1 MNNFITILILTI
13 VGGLIGWITNI
24 LAIKLLFRPIKPV
37 KIPILNIEIL
47 GLIPKRKNEIA
58 ANIGEVI
65 SNELLSMDDIL
76 DQALNNSNGENFNSY
91 ITDKIKNIIN
101 EKLNIIPMPFRMMAA
116 PYIDEILNKEVPN
129 AVDEISVDLLD
140 KAKENVNIQEIVEE
154 KINQLDLEK
163 LEDIIIKVAKKE
175 LKHIEILG
183 LVLGAII
190 GVLQGVSYFS
200 LISKNRL

>member
-1 MNNFITILILTI
+1 MNTFSTILILTV

-24 LAIKLLFRPIKPV
+24 LAIKLLFRPINPV

-47 GLIPKRKNEIA
+47 GLIPKRKKEIA
-58 ANIGEVI
+58 TNIGEVI

-76 DQALNNSNGENFNSY
+76 KQAFDNSDGSDFNSY
-91 ITDKIKNIIN
+91 IIKKIKNIIN

-116 PYIDEILNKEVPN
+116 PYIDDILNKEVPS
-129 AVDEISVDLLD
+129 AMDEISVDLLD
-140 KAKENVNIQEIVEE
+140 KAKEKVDIQAIVEK
-154 KINQLDLEK
+154 KINELDLEK
-163 LEDIIIKVAKKE
+163 LEDIIIQVAKKE

-190 GVLQGVSYFS
+190 GILQGILVIF
-200 LISKNRL
+200 L

>member
-76 DQALNNSNGENFNSY
+76 DQALNNSNGKNFNSY

-101 EKLNIIPMPFRMMAA
+101 EKLNIIPMPFRMMAG

-190 GVLQGVSYFS
+190 GVLQGVLVIF
-200 LISKNRL
+200 L

>member
-190 GVLQGVSYFS
+190 GVLQGVLVIF
-200 LISKNRL
+200 L

>member
-1 MNNFITILILTI
+1 MNNFITILILTV

-24 LAIKLLFRPIKPV
+24 LAIKLLFRPINPI

-65 SNELLSMDDIL
+65 SNELLSIDDIL
-76 DQALNNSNGENFNSY
+76 DQALNNSDGENFNSY
-91 ITDKIKNIIN
+91 IIDKIKNIIN

-116 PYIDEILNKEVPN
+116 PYIDDILNKEVPG
-129 AVDEISVDLLD
+129 AIDEISANLLV
-140 KAKENVNIQEIVEE
+140 KAKENVDIQKIVEE
-154 KINQLDLEK
+154 KITELDLEK
-163 LEDIIIKVAKKE
+163 LEDIIIKVSKKE

-190 GVLQGVSYFS
+190 GVLQGILVIF
-200 LISKNRL
+200 L

>member
-1 MNNFITILILTI
+1 MNNFTTILILTI
-13 VGGLIGWITNI
+13 VGGLIGWVTNI
-24 LAIKLLFRPIKPV
+24 LAIKLLFRPIKPI

-65 SNELLSMDDIL
+65 SNELLSIDDIL
-76 DQALNNSNGENFNSY
+76 EQALSNSNGESFNSY

-101 EKLNIIPMPFRMMAA
+101 EKLNIIPMTFRMMAT

-129 AVDEISVDLLD
+129 AINEISSDLLV
-140 KAKENVNIQEIVEE
+140 KAKENVNIQAIVEE
-154 KINQLDLEK
+154 KINELDLEQ
-163 LEDIIIKVAKKE
+163 LEEIIIKVAKKE

-183 LVLGAII
+183 LVLGAVI
-190 GVLQGVSYFS
+190 GILQGILVIF
-200 LISKNRL
+200 L

>member
-1 MNNFITILILTI
+1 MNNFTTILILTI

-24 LAIKLLFRPIKPV
+24 LAIKLLFRPIKPI

-65 SNELLSMDDIL
+65 SNELLSIDDIL
-76 DQALNNSNGENFNSY
+76 DQAFKNSNGENFNSY
-91 ITDKIKNIIN
+91 IIDKIKNIIN
-101 EKLNIIPMPFRMMAA
+101 EKLNIIPMPFRMMAS
-116 PYIDEILNKEVPN
+116 PYIDEILNKEVPSAIN
-129 AVDEISVDLLD
+129 EISADLLN

-154 KINQLDLEK
+154 KINELDLEK
-163 LEDIIIKVAKKE
+163 LEDIIIKVSKKE

-190 GVLQGVSYFS
+190 GVLQGILVIF
-200 LISKNRL
+200 L

>member
-190 GVLQGVSYFS
+190 GVLQGVLVIFERIDNSV
-200 LISKNRL
+200 

>member
-24 LAIKLLFRPIKPV
+24 LAIKLLFRPIKPI

-76 DQALNNSNGENFNSY
+76 DQALSNSNGENFNSY

-101 EKLNIIPMPFRMMAA
+101 EKLNIIPMPFRIMAA

-129 AVDEISVDLLD
+129 AVDEISIDLLD

-190 GVLQGVSYFS
+190 GVLQGVLVIF
-200 LISKNRL
+200 L

>member
-1 MNNFITILILTI
+1 MNNFTTILILTI

-24 LAIKLLFRPIKPV
+24 LAIKLLFRPIKPI

-47 GLIPKRKNEIA
+47 GLIPKRKNKIA

-76 DQALNNSNGENFNSY
+76 NQAFNSSNDENFNSY
-91 ITDKIKNIIN
+91 LIDKIKNIIN
-101 EKLNIIPMPFRMMAA
+101 EKLNIIPMPFRMMAT
-116 PYIDEILNKEVPN
+116 PYIDEILNKEVPSAIN
-129 AVDEISVDLLD
+129 EISSDLSV

-154 KINQLDLEK
+154 KINELDLEQ
-163 LEDIIIKVAKKE
+163 LEEIIIKVAKKE

-183 LVLGAII
+183 LVLGTVI
-190 GVLQGVSYFS
+190 GLLQGILVIF
-200 LISKNRL
+200 L

>member
-1 MNNFITILILTI
+1 MNNFTTILILTI

-24 LAIKLLFRPIKPV
+24 LAIKLLFRPINPI

-76 DQALNNSNGENFNSY
+76 EKAFNSSSGGNFNSY
-91 ITDKIKNIIN
+91 LIDKIKNVIN
-101 EKLNIIPMPFRMMAA
+101 EKLNIIPMPFRMMAS
-116 PYIDEILNKEVPN
+116 PYIDEILNKEVPS
-129 AVDEISVDLLD
+129 AVNEISTDLLS
-140 KAKENVNIQEIVEE
+140 KAKENVDIQKIVEE
-154 KINQLDLEK
+154 KINELDLEK
-163 LEDIIIKVAKKE
+163 LEEIIIKVAKKE

-183 LVLGAII
+183 LVLGVVI
-190 GVLQGVSYFS
+190 GVLQGILVIF
-200 LISKNRL
+200 L

>member
-47 GLIPKRKNEIA
+47 GLIPKRKKEIA

-175 LKHIEILG
+175 IKHIEILG

-190 GVLQGVSYFS
+190 GVLQGVLVIF
-200 LISKNRL
+200 L

>member
-1 MNNFITILILTI
+1 MNNFTTILILTI

-24 LAIKLLFRPIKPV
+24 LAIKLLFRPIKPI

-76 DQALNNSNGENFNSY
+76 NQAFNSSNGENFNSY
-91 ITDKIKNIIN
+91 LIDKIKNIIN
-101 EKLNIIPMPFRMMAA
+101 EKLDIIPMPFRVMAL
-116 PYIDEILNKEVPN
+116 PYIDEILNNEVPK
-129 AVDEISVDLLD
+129 AVNEISTDLLN
-140 KAKENVNIQEIVEE
+140 KAKENVDIQKIVEE
-154 KINQLDLEK
+154 KINELDLEK
-163 LEDIIIKVAKKE
+163 LEEIIIKVAKKE

-183 LVLGAII
+183 LVLGAVI
-190 GVLQGVSYFS
+190 GVLQGILVIF
-200 LISKNRL
+200 L

>member
-1 MNNFITILILTI
+1 MNNFTTILILTI

-24 LAIKLLFRPIKPV
+24 LAIKLLFRPIKPI

-65 SNELLSMDDIL
+65 SNELLSIDDIL
-76 DQALNNSNGENFNSY
+76 DQAFKNSNGENFNSY
-91 ITDKIKNIIN
+91 IIDKIKNIIN
-101 EKLNIIPMPFRMMAA
+101 EKLNIIPMPFRMMAS
-116 PYIDEILNKEVPN
+116 PYIDEILNKEVPSAIN
-129 AVDEISVDLLD
+129 EISADLLT

-154 KINQLDLEK
+154 KINELDLEK
-163 LEDIIIKVAKKE
+163 LEDIINKVAKKE

-190 GVLQGVSYFS
+190 GVLQGILVIF
-200 LISKNRL
+200 L

>member
-1 MNNFITILILTI
+1 MNNFTTILILTI

-24 LAIKLLFRPIKPV
+24 LAIKLLFRPIKPI

-76 DQALNNSNGENFNSY
+76 NQAFNSSNGENFNSY
-91 ITDKIKNIIN
+91 LIDKIKNIIN
-101 EKLNIIPMPFRMMAA
+101 EKLDIIPIPFRVMAL
-116 PYIDEILNKEVPN
+116 PYIDEILNNEVPK
-129 AVDEISVDLLD
+129 AVNEISTDLLN
-140 KAKENVNIQEIVEE
+140 KAKENVDIQKIVEE
-154 KINQLDLEK
+154 KINELDLEK
-163 LEDIIIKVAKKE
+163 LEEIIIKVAKKE

-183 LVLGAII
+183 LVLGAVI
-190 GVLQGVSYFS
+190 GVLQGILVIF
-200 LISKNRL
+200 L

>member
-1 MNNFITILILTI
+1 MNNFITILILTV

-24 LAIKLLFRPIKPV
+24 LAIKLLFRPINPI
-37 KIPILNIEIL
+37 KIPVLNIEIL

-65 SNELLSMDDIL
+65 STELLSMDDIL
-76 DQALNNSNGENFNSY
+76 NQALNNSNGENFNSY
-91 ITDKIKNIIN
+91 IIEKIKNIIN
-101 EKLNIIPMPFRMMAA
+101 EKLNIIPMPFRMMAT
-116 PYIDEILNKEVPN
+116 PYIDEILNNEVPS
-129 AVDEISVDLLD
+129 AIDEISTDLLV
-140 KAKENVNIQEIVEE
+140 KSKENVDIQKIIEE
-154 KINQLDLEK
+154 KINELDLEK

-190 GVLQGVSYFS
+190 GVLQGILVIF
-200 LISKNRL
+200 L

>member
-1 MNNFITILILTI
+1 MNNFTTILILTI
-13 VGGLIGWITNI
+13 VGGLIGWVTNI
-24 LAIKLLFRPIKPV
+24 LAIKLLFRPIKPI

-65 SNELLSMDDIL
+65 SNELLSIDDIL
-76 DQALNNSNGENFNSY
+76 EQALNNSDGENFNSY

-116 PYIDEILNKEVPN
+116 PYIDEILNKEVPSAIN
-129 AVDEISVDLLD
+129 EISSDLLV

-154 KINQLDLEK
+154 KINELDLEQ

-183 LVLGAII
+183 LVLGSVI
-190 GVLQGVSYFS
+190 GLLQGILVIF
-200 LISKNRL
+200 L

>member
-1 MNNFITILILTI
+1 
-13 VGGLIGWITNI
+13 
-24 LAIKLLFRPIKPV
+24 
-37 KIPILNIEIL
+37 
-47 GLIPKRKNEIA
+47 
-58 ANIGEVI
+58 
-65 SNELLSMDDIL
+65 
-76 DQALNNSNGENFNSY
+76 
-91 ITDKIKNIIN
+91 
-101 EKLNIIPMPFRMMAA
+101 MMAA

-190 GVLQGVSYFS
+190 GVLQGVLVIF
-200 LISKNRL
+200 L

>member
-1 MNNFITILILTI
+1 MNNFTTILILTI

-24 LAIKLLFRPIKPV
+24 LAIKLLFRPIKPI

-76 DQALNNSNGENFNSY
+76 NQAFNSSNGGNFNSY
-91 ITDKIKNIIN
+91 LIDKIKNIIN
-101 EKLNIIPMPFRMMAA
+101 EKLDIIPMPFRVMAS
-116 PYIDEILNKEVPN
+116 PYIDEILNNEVPK
-129 AVDEISVDLLD
+129 AVNEISTDLLN
-140 KAKENVNIQEIVEE
+140 KAKENVDIQKIVEE
-154 KINQLDLEK
+154 KINELDLEK
-163 LEDIIIKVAKKE
+163 LEEIIIKVAKKE

-183 LVLGAII
+183 LVLGAVI
-190 GVLQGVSYFS
+190 GVLQGILVIF
-200 LISKNRL
+200 L

>member
-1 MNNFITILILTI
+1 MNNFITILILTV

-24 LAIKLLFRPIKPV
+24 LAIKLMFRPINPI
-37 KIPILNIEIL
+37 KIPVLNIEIL

-76 DQALNNSNGENFNSY
+76 EQVLNNSSNGESFNMY
-91 ITDKIKNIIN
+91 VTDKVKNIIN
-101 EKLNIIPMPFRMMAA
+101 EKLNIIPMPFRMMAS
-116 PYIDEILNKEVPN
+116 PYIDDILNKEVPK
-129 AVDEISVDLLD
+129 AIDEISADLLN
-140 KAKENVNIQEIVEE
+140 KAKENVNIQEIVEKKVNE
-154 KINQLDLEK
+154 LDLEQ

-190 GVLQGVSYFS
+190 GILQGILVIF
-200 LISKNRL
+200 L

>member
-1 MNNFITILILTI
+1 MLTI

-24 LAIKLLFRPIKPV
+24 LAIKLLFRPITPV

-76 DQALNNSNGENFNSY
+76 NQALKGSDGEDFNSY

-101 EKLNIIPMPFRMMAA
+101 EKLNIIPMPFRMMAS
-116 PYIDEILNKEVPN
+116 PYIDEILNKEVPIAIN
-129 AVDEISVDLLD
+129 EISDDLLL
-140 KAKENVNIQEIVEE
+140 KAKEKVNIQQIVEE
-154 KINQLDLEK
+154 KINELDLVQ

-190 GVLQGVSYFS
+190 GLLQGVLVIF
-200 LISKNRL
+200 L

>member
-175 LKHIEILG
+175 ERIDNS
-183 LVLGAII
+183 V
-190 GVLQGVSYFS
+190 
-200 LISKNRL
+200 

>member
-1 MNNFITILILTI
+1 MNNFITILILTV

-24 LAIKLLFRPIKPV
+24 LAIKLLFRPINPI

-65 SNELLSMDDIL
+65 SNELLSIDDIL
-76 DQALNNSNGENFNSY
+76 DQTLNNSDGENFNSY
-91 ITDKIKNIIN
+91 IIDKIKNIIN
-101 EKLNIIPMPFRMMAA
+101 EKLNIIPIPFRMMAA
-116 PYIDEILNKEVPN
+116 PYIDDILNKEVPS
-129 AVDEISVDLLD
+129 AIDEISADLLV
-140 KAKENVNIQEIVEE
+140 KAKENVNIQKIVEE
-154 KINQLDLEK
+154 KINELDLEK
-163 LEDIIIKVAKKE
+163 LEDIIIKVSKKE

-190 GVLQGVSYFS
+190 GVLQGILVIF
-200 LISKNRL
+200 L

>member
-1 MNNFITILILTI
+1 MNNFTTILILTI

-24 LAIKLLFRPIKPV
+24 LAIKLLFRPIKPIR
-37 KIPILNIEIL
+37 IPILNIEIL

-65 SNELLSMDDIL
+65 SNELLSIDDIL
-76 DQALNNSNGENFNSY
+76 DQAFKNSNGENFNSY
-91 ITDKIKNIIN
+91 IIDKIKNIIN
-101 EKLNIIPMPFRMMAA
+101 EKLNIIPMPFRMMAS
-116 PYIDEILNKEVPN
+116 PYIDEILNKEVPSAIN
-129 AVDEISVDLLD
+129 EISADLLT

-154 KINQLDLEK
+154 KINELDLEK

-175 LKHIEILG
+175 LKHIEVLG

-190 GVLQGVSYFS
+190 GVLQGILVIF
-200 LISKNRL
+200 L

>member
-1 MNNFITILILTI
+1 MNNFTTILLLTV

-24 LAIKLLFRPIKPV
+24 LAIKLLFRPINPI
-37 KIPILNIEIL
+37 KIPVLNIEIL

-65 SNELLSMDDIL
+65 STELLSMDDIL

-91 ITDKIKNIIN
+91 IIEKIKNIIN
-101 EKLNIIPMPFRMMAA
+101 EKLNIIPMPFRMMAT
-116 PYIDEILNKEVPN
+116 PYIDEILNKEVPS
-129 AVDEISVDLLD
+129 AIDEISADLLV
-140 KAKENVNIQEIVEE
+140 KAKENVNIQKIVEE
-154 KINQLDLEK
+154 KINELDLEK

-190 GVLQGVSYFS
+190 GVLQGILVIF
-200 LISKNRL
+200 L